1 MSRSYDDIIDL
12 PHPTSAKHPRMP
24 VADRAAQFSPFAALT
39 GYEAA
44 VQETARLTDE
54 RIELNEDELAALDE
68 KLRTV
73 LAWNGEAPL
82 VSITYFQADD
92 RKAGGS
98 YNTAQGYIRK
108 LDELRRVIV
117 MQDGSKIPVD
127 DVLEI
132 SSKIFDTME

>member
-82 VSITYFQADD
+82 VSITYIQADD

>member
-1 MSRSYDDIIDL
+1 MSGKYDDIIDL

>member
-54 RIELNEDELAALDE
+54 RIKLNEDELAALDE

>member
-12 PHPTSAKHPRMP
+12 PHPTAAKHPRMP

-82 VSITYFQADD
+82 VSITYFQADG

>member
-54 RIELNEDELAALDE
+54 RIELHEDELAALDE

>member
-12 PHPTSAKHPRMP
+12 PHPTSTKHPRMP

>member
-98 YNTAQGYIRK
+98 YTTAQGYIRK